1 MVKQTEQSEAHS
13 AVLPQTESAVREAL
27 HAVRDPEIPVL
38 SVVDLGMI
46 GDIEVSEHS
55 VVVKWMPTFVGCPA
69 LEHIQQQIGTC
80 LRQLGFDHVQVVR
93 DPSRTWS
100 TDHITEEGR
109 KKLEALGFGVPLPMP
124 ADDFVE
130 AVHEARCPHCGSTQT
145 HLHSFFGSTLCRSQ
159 HVCENCKSFFER
171 FKPV

>member
-1 MVKQTEQSEAHS
+1 MVKHTEQPGAHS

-27 HAVRDPEIPVL
+27 HAVCDPEIPVL

-46 GDIEVSEHS
+46 GDIEISDDS
-55 VVVKWMPTFVGCPA
+55 VIVKWMPTFVGCPA

-80 LRQLGFDHVQVVR
+80 LRQLGFRHVQVVR

-100 TDHITEEGR
+100 TDYITDEGR
-109 KKLEALGFGVPLPMP
+109 KKLEALGFGVPLPLRSES
-124 ADDFVE
+124 FSE
-130 AVHEARCPHCGSTQT
+130 AVQQATCPHCGSTRT

-159 HVCENCKSFFER
+159 HVCEDCKLFFER
-171 FKPV
+171 FKPM